1 MQFASL
7 GSGSRGNATLIRYQ
21 STTLLVDCGFSL
33 KETEQRLA
41 RVGLLAEQIDGIFV
55 THEHGDHI
63 RGVGAFARRHK
74 TPVWMT
80 HGTERSAE
88 MGTIPNGFELIIGEA
103 VQVGEIEVLPYS
115 VPHDA
120 AEPCQFLF
128 SNGKHKLGLL
138 TDAGMIT
145 PHIIQT
151 LSGIDAILLECNH
164 DIDML
169 LDGEYP
175 PYLKERVA
183 SDYGHL
189 NNHQA
194 ADLLVKMDT
203 TRLEK
208 IVVLHISDK
217 NNDPILARQ
226 ALAEAVDW
234 DSDDICVAHQSDG
247 LDWMS
252 LN

>member
-41 RVGLLAEQIDGIFV
+41 RIGLQAEQIDGIFV

-88 MGTIPNGFELIIGEA
+88 MGVIPNGFKLIIGEA
-103 VQVGEIEVLPYS
+103 VQVGDIEVLPYS

-128 SNGKHKLGLL
+128 SNGRHKLGLL

-169 LDGEYP
+169 FDGEYP

-194 ADLLVKMDT
+194 AELLVKMDT
-203 TRLEK
+203 TNLEK

-217 NNDPILARQ
+217 NNDPVLARQ

>member
-7 GSGSRGNATLIRYQ
+7 GSGSRGNATLIRYH

>member
-1 MQFASL
+1 LQFASL
-7 GSGSRGNATLIRYQ
+7 GSGSRGNATLIRYH

>member
-7 GSGSRGNATLIRYQ
+7 GSGSRGNATLIRFE
-21 STTLLVDCGFSL
+21 STTILIDCGFSL

-41 RVGLLAEQIDGIFV
+41 RIGLQAEQIDGIFV

-88 MGTIPNGFELIIGEA
+88 MGTIPNGFELTIGES
-103 VQVGEIEVLPYS
+103 VQIGSIEVLPYS

-120 AEPCQFLF
+120 AEPCQFVF
-128 SNGKHKLGLL
+128 SNGKQKIGLL
-138 TDAGMIT
+138 TDTGMIT

-164 DIDML
+164 DVEML
-169 LDGEYP
+169 FDGEYP

-189 NNHQA
+189 NNQQA
-194 ADLLVKMDT
+194 AELLVKMDT
-203 TRLEK
+203 TKLEK

-234 DSDDICVAHQSDG
+234 DSDDVHVAHQSEG
-247 LDWMS
+247 LNWM
-252 LN
+252 NIK

>member
-1 MQFASL
+1 LQFASL
-7 GSGSRGNATLIRYQ
+7 GSGSRGNATIIRYGE
-21 STTLLVDCGFSL
+21 TTLLVDCGFSL

-41 RVGLLAEQIDGIFV
+41 RIGLQAEQIDGIFV

-80 HGTERSAE
+80 HGTERLAE
-88 MGTIPNGFELIIGEA
+88 MGNIPNGFELTIGEPI
-103 VQVGEIEVLPYS
+103 QVGDIGVLPYS

-128 SNGKHKLGLL
+128 SNGRQKLGLL
-138 TDAGMIT
+138 TDTGMIT

-151 LSGIDAILLECNH
+151 LSGVDAILLECNH

-169 LDGEYP
+169 FDGEYP

-189 NNHQA
+189 NNQQA
-194 ADLLVKMDT
+194 AELLVKMDT
-203 TRLEK
+203 SNLEK

-217 NNDPILARQ
+217 NNDPILAKQ

-234 DSDDICVAHQSDG
+234 DSDDIHIAHQADG
-247 LDWMS
+247 FGWMS

>member
-1 MQFASL
+1 LQFASL
-7 GSGSRGNATLIRYQ
+7 GSGSRGNATIIRYGA
-21 STTLLVDCGFSL
+21 TTLLVDCGFSL
-33 KETEQRLA
+33 KETEHRLT
-41 RVGLLAEQIDGIFV
+41 RIGLQAEQIDGIFV

-80 HGTERSAE
+80 HGTERAAA
-88 MGTIPNGFELIIGEA
+88 MGNIPNGFELTIGET
-103 VQVGEIEVLPYS
+103 VQIGDIGVLPYS

-128 SNGKHKLGLL
+128 SNGRQKLGLL
-138 TDAGMIT
+138 TDTGMIT
-145 PHIIQT
+145 PHIIQV

-169 LDGEYP
+169 FDGEYP
-175 PYLKERVA
+175 PYLKQRVA

-189 NNHQA
+189 NNQQA
-194 ADLLVKMDT
+194 AELLVKMDT
-203 TRLEK
+203 SNLEK

-217 NNDPILARQ
+217 NNDPILAKQ

-234 DSDDICVAHQSDG
+234 DSDDIHIAHQADG
-247 LDWMS
+247 FGWMS
-252 LN
+252 IN